1 MNFNNQFT
9 LSGRYQII
17 KPLGQ
22 GTSGSVFLARQQSL
36 ELDRAIKVIPKMNVP
51 TLFAVSEA
59 QILKSIQHPGIPT
72 IYDFEEDESF
82 YYLVEEYIEGE
93 SLEEF
98 LLHHQ
103 SISQNLFFIA
113 WLESLYDHVI
123 S

>member
-98 LLHHQ
+98 LLHQQ
-103 SISQNLFFIA
+103 SISRNLFFQFC
-113 WLESLYDHVI
+113 L
-123 S
+123 